1 MLFMVFN
8 FAACAPVWLCV
19 GMFSIY
25 HLWLISGNTTTI
37 ERWEKDKVS
46 TLVRRGKIHAIKF
59 PYNLGFMTNMRA
71 VLGPNPLTW
80 MWPQEMQG
88 TGLSFPVNPEAG
100 GESIAEWA
108 GVIAQERGLG
118 SGYDATTQRSFPLSG
133 GPPEGEAGPSSSYA
147 THALQARLR
156 GHLSHAP
163 ADAGNM
169 V

>member
-1 MLFMVFN
+1 MVFN
-8 FAACAPVWLCV
+8 FAACVPVWLCV

-46 TLVRRGKIHAIKF
+46 TLVRRGKIQAIRF
-59 PYNLGFMTNMRA
+59 PYNIGPMNNMRA
-71 VLGPNPLTW
+71 VLGPHWWSWL
-80 MWPQEMQG
+80 WPQRMQG
-88 TGLSFPVNPEAG
+88 NGLSYPVNPEAG

-118 SGYDATTQRSFPLSG
+118 SGYDATAQRSFPLSG
-133 GPPEGEAGPSSSYA
+133 GHGEPGPSTSAY
-147 THALQARLR
+147 ALQARLR
-156 GHLSHAP
+156 GHLRESP
-163 ADAGNM
+163 PSDVGEI